1 MMMPII
7 LGFAAIT
14 VSSYLYCLVAY
25 NDTYK
30 EKALIAYSVGIIA
43 AIISVTAWTFLIRH
57 YKDPNTIMII
67 NCIWDIGVT
76 IMVLAFPLFLFDFK
90 IDTKTII
97 GCMISVVGIIIA
109 KI

>member
-1 MMMPII
+1 MPIL
-7 LGFAAIT
+7 LGFTAIT

-25 NDTYK
+25 EDTYK
-30 EKALIAYSVGIIA
+30 EKAIVAYSIAIIA
-43 AIISVTAWTFLIRH
+43 AIISVTAWTFLVRH

-97 GCMISVVGIIIA
+97 GCVISVIGIIIA

>member
-1 MMMPII
+1 MPIL

-25 NDTYK
+25 YDTYK
-30 EKALIAYSVGIIA
+30 DNAFLAYFIGIVA
-43 AIISVTAWTFLIRH
+43 AIISVTAWTFLVRH

-97 GCMISVVGIIIA
+97 GCVISVVGIIIA